1 MNKLIGFEE
10 ELISLLKSLKQNTLA
25 NSILVSGSKGIG
37 NQTGDQTGNHF
48 WVCWNTKRLK
58 AMEGVSS
65 RA

>member
-37 NQTGDQTGNHF
+37 KEN
-48 WVCWNTKRLK
+48 WK
-58 AMEGVSS
+58 E
-65 RA
+65 